1 MIGILLWNFLV
12 FVAGAVSMMI
22 SIWWWMTS
30 QDVEQI
36 QSEKSSLTE
45 SILPDELVNK
55 LKQEEGFHRRETC
68 LSLNL
73 ILQFFFQEKR
83 FEAGIMRWI
92 TNILTQEFNDLLKHR
107 ALSKFIHNMQIRDL
121 NLGTNFPVIRAVTAK
136 HVNLNPETSIL
147 EQIDINVEVE
157 YNGGIQLAIDASSRF
172 SKAAMVKI
180 KVVHLSGNGRLQF
193 SRHPFTHW
201 SFSFYDEPQ
210 VEFEVHSSLGLH
222 IPRFNSVIVS
232 QLRGILKRKHTL
244 PYFKLRGAPLIRRHN
259 QQINEEGCS
268 VPPGRLT
275 GSIVK
280 CTRLQTSLVG
290 EVMYCTVIL
299 SEVPIVCAVEK
310 TSGLWVVQDISLKR
324 PHGSSVGI
332 LLRNSEEGTQ
342 MIESVQQNSPA
353 HLAGLR
359 KNDVVLAVNGT
370 YLNSGQQAAK
380 LFSTCNINGDNNSIT
395 IRVKRLVYSEAKKIL
410 AEHKTV
416 GSDASSAVVG
426 EDASGDI
433 SGSGRSTP
441 DSSHNNSPEMKRK
454 LLDLHSLSTEARPSL
469 LSQDKSPI
477 TSAGCKIIPRSVSST
492 AQDKSPCSTSSQS
505 FPAPHQP
512 TSERPPS
519 TQSSK
524 AGTPTSSETLMNII
538 NSEKRGLKKYG
549 GKHKQIKLLQTP
561 FIDGTCEPV
570 FDSDFE
576 FWLEE
581 ENKYMCVAVWSR
593 SISNSKED
601 LNSLSSEKLKE
612 DRERCRS
619 KDGEKERKKSRDHEK
634 TKTACENVTG
644 GLTDDTLV
652 GFINLPFIS
661 LIPETTLN
669 TQGHVIK
676 ILNLTPPHP
685 KCPEVASDPL
695 ISHKGFN
702 PNLCYGDVMIS
713 LTYQPQDRCDVF
725 GRVILEKNA
734 LSEDESLTDGTLSED
749 DDVPTIQEAAEDRN
763 HDFKRTHFHSATQC
777 NFCRKKIW
785 LKDAYQC
792 SECGI
797 ICHKKCMVR
806 CEQETVCDPSGLRYK
821 DSPKSDNRESRESKE
836 TPEIITTIAVGP
848 GAENGSPGNTP
859 PPSPQTQRRTLGS
872 LFAQVASAS
881 KGSLKRAGSAHNLAP
896 PNPSPGGTHSRS
908 LPPSPPHSPHHSRK
922 GSLTEASNPFLFD
935 QDVGDNIQ
943 EALDRLLLFPHD
955 ERLVTLAR
963 ESAKNLH
970 CYVPVE
976 ERREKI
982 NSTLAQLQTAVDS
995 EGEVRVDLARQE
1007 KEANETGNNISRASI
1022 ALQISQCDARTQALA
1037 LLTLHYC
1044 TALQHCNTDSENDDN
1059 NMQQGKNSEP
1069 EFLEGAGCEHLLPKP
1084 TEE

>member
-859 PPSPQTQRRTLGS
+859 PPSPQ
-872 LFAQVASAS
+872 
-881 KGSLKRAGSAHNLAP
+881 
-896 PNPSPGGTHSRS
+896 
-908 LPPSPPHSPHHSRK
+908 

-982 NSTLAQLQTAVDS
+982 NSTVSKMPLNFT
-995 EGEVRVDLARQE
+995 
-1007 KEANETGNNISRASI
+1007 
-1022 ALQISQCDARTQALA
+1022 
-1037 LLTLHYC
+1037 
-1044 TALQHCNTDSENDDN
+1044 
-1059 NMQQGKNSEP
+1059 
-1069 EFLEGAGCEHLLPKP
+1069 
-1084 TEE
+1084 

>member
-12 FVAGAVSMMI
+12 FVAGAVSMLV
-22 SIWWWMTS
+22 SVWWWMTS
-30 QDVEQI
+30 QNVEQI
-36 QSEKSSLTE
+36 LSEKSSFTE
-45 SILPDELVNK
+45 TMLPDELVNK

-136 HVNLNPETSIL
+136 HVNLNPETSVL
-147 EQIDINVEVE
+147 EQVDINVEVE

-275 GSIVK
+275 GSIIK

-332 LLRNSEEGTQ
+332 LLRNAEEGTQ
-342 MIESVQQNSPA
+342 MVESVQQNSPA

-359 KNDVVLAVNGT
+359 KNDIVLAVNGT
-370 YLNSGQQAAK
+370 YLNSGHQAAK
-380 LFSTCNINGDNNSIT
+380 LFSTCNINGDSNSIT
-395 IRVKRLVYSEAKKIL
+395 IRVKRLVHSEAKKIL
-410 AEHKTV
+410 AEYRTV

-441 DSSHNNSPEMKRK
+441 DSSHNNSPEMRRK
-454 LLDLHSLSTEARPSL
+454 LLDLHPLSTEARPPL
-469 LSQDKSPI
+469 LNHDKSPI
-477 TSAGCKIIPRSVSST
+477 TSVGCKIIPRSVSST
-492 AQDKSPCSTSSQS
+492 AQDKSPCSTSGQI

-512 TSERPPS
+512 TTEKPPS
-519 TQSSK
+519 TNNSK
-524 AGTPTSSETLMNII
+524 AGIPTSSEILMNVI

-549 GKHKQIKLLQTP
+549 GKNKQIKLLQTP

-581 ENKYMCVAVWSR
+581 ENKYMCIAVWSR
-593 SISNSKED
+593 SISNSKENFD
-601 LNSLSSEKLKE
+601 SLSSEKLKE
-612 DRERCRS
+612 ERERCRS
-619 KDGEKERKKSRDHEK
+619 KDSEKERKKSQDHEK
-634 TKTACENVTG
+634 AKTVCENVTG
-644 GLTDDTLV
+644 GLTDDILV

-725 GRVILEKNA
+725 GRVVLEKNG
-734 LSEDESLTDGTLSED
+734 LSEDESMTDGTLSED
-749 DDVPTIQEAAEDRN
+749 DDVPTIQEVAEDRN
-763 HDFKRTHFHSATQC
+763 HDFKRTHFHSATHC

-821 DSPKSDNRESRESKE
+821 DTPKGDGRESRESKE
-836 TPEIITTIAVGP
+836 TPEIITTITIAP
-848 GAENGSPGNTP
+848 DAENGSPGNTP

-896 PNPSPGGTHSRS
+896 PNPSSGGTHSRS

-970 CYVPVE
+970 SYVPVE

-1007 KEANETGNNISRASI
+1007 KEANETGNNISRAAI

-1044 TALQHCNTDSENDDN
+1044 TALQHCNTDSKNDDDGLQKGQN
-1059 NMQQGKNSEP
+1059 NEP
-1069 EFLEGAGCEHLLPKP
+1069 GFLEEARCDHLLPKP

>member
-859 PPSPQTQRRTLGS
+859 PPSPQ
-872 LFAQVASAS
+872 
-881 KGSLKRAGSAHNLAP
+881 
-896 PNPSPGGTHSRS
+896 
-908 LPPSPPHSPHHSRK
+908 